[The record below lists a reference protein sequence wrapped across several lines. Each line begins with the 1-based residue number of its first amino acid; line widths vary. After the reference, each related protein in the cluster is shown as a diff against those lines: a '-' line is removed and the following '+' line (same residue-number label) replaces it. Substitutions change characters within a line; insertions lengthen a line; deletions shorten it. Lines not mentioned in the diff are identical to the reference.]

1 MGQQALD
8 LQYKSKMPV
17 KKTEP
22 KGKRNNSG
30 REKELKKYSEIMTS
44 ILRGFWE
51 DEAIFMRG
59 EHEVSHPS

>member
-8 LQYKSKMPV
+8 LQHKSKTPE
-17 KKTEP
+17 KKTDP

-44 ILRGFWE
+44 ILRGF
-51 DEAIFMRG
+51 
-59 EHEVSHPS
+59 

>member
-8 LQYKSKMPV
+8 LQYMPV

-44 ILRGFWE
+44 ILRGF
-51 DEAIFMRG
+51 
-59 EHEVSHPS
+59 